1 MSWTSG
7 APSGQWKR
15 QRWLPRAGRVLWE
28 AGGTVIAMWGMC
40 CRGMRMIH
48 RAQRCSEL
56 GGGQDLGPPLVNVA
70 PSLPLCP
77 AQSAFPTAHPETSGQ
92 SLGSSWEHHLTALET
107 QRESGQRTGAGVL

>member
-1 MSWTSG
+1 MEVTTLAPQGWAG
-7 APSGQWKR
+7 AVGSRRHCYRHVGNV
-15 QRWLPRAGRVLWE
+15 LPRHEDDPQSPAVLRAG
-28 AGGTVIAMWGMC
+28 
-40 CRGMRMIH
+40 
-48 RAQRCSEL
+48 

-77 AQSAFPTAHPETSGQ
+77 AQSAVPTAHPETSGQ